1 MLEFRSDIYYIRKI
15 VKKLNKYLTLCNFIN
30 ISLSTYKGV
39 LLMNNQLKQHLETIQ
54 NKLWDMSDSIYHE
67 PELGD
72 QEYKS
77 MEKLVAFLK
86 EHHFAVETG
95 IVGRVTSFKAVYD
108 SKKEG
113 PTIAYLSEYD
123 ALPGVGHGCGHNMI
137 GTMSAGAGVLL
148 SKLVD
153 EIGGR
158 VVVLGTPAE
167 ETNGAKVPMAEQ
179 GIFDD
184 IDVAMILHPADESYE
199 SGDSLAM
206 DAIQFA
212 YSGQSSHAAAS
223 PEKGINALDA
233 VIQLFNGINALRQH
247 VTSDVRIHGIIK
259 EGGIAANIVPDYAVA
274 QFYVRA
280 NNRSYLDEVVQKVK
294 NIAHGAALVTGA
306 TVEIT
311 NYELSYDNMLT
322 NQTLSEIFTENLL
335 ATGVEKVL
343 KAKDSYGSIDMGNVS
358 HVVPAIHPYI
368 GLDSPGLVAH
378 TKEFADITITENS
391 HQILSKGALALAST
405 GYELLTNKE
414 IFEKVVNEFLE
425 MKRMNG

>member
-1 MLEFRSDIYYIRKI
+1 MKDLLVNYLEAVQS
-15 VKKLNKYLTLCNFIN
+15 
-30 ISLSTYKGV
+30 
-39 LLMNNQLKQHLETIQ
+39 
-54 NKLWDMSDSIYHE
+54 KLWDISDKLYHN

-72 QEYKS
+72 QEFES
-77 MEKLVAFLK
+77 MKLLVEFLEENHFSVEK
-86 EHHFAVETG
+86 G
-95 IVGRVTSFKAVYD
+95 IVDRPTAFKAVYD

-123 ALPGVGHGCGHNMI
+123 ALPEIGHGCGHNLI

-148 SKLVD
+148 SKVVD

-184 IDVAMILHPADESYE
+184 IDAAMILHPADESYE

-206 DAIQFA
+206 DAIQFDFR
-212 YSGQSSHAAAS
+212 GRTSHAAAS

-259 EGGIAANIVPDYAVA
+259 EGGVAANIVPDKAVA
-274 QFYVRA
+274 QFYIRA
-280 NNRSYLDEVVQKVK
+280 QNRSYLNEVVQKVIS
-294 NIAHGAALVTGA
+294 IANGASSMTGA
-306 TVEIT
+306 EVHIS
-311 NYELSYDNMLT
+311 NYELSYDNMVT
-322 NQTLSEIFTENLL
+322 NQTLSQLFSNNLL
-335 ATGVEKVL
+335 STGVEKIK

-368 GLDSPGLVAH
+368 GLDSPGLIAH
-378 TKEFADITITENS
+378 TREFADLTITDNS
-391 HQILSKGALALAST
+391 HQILSRGALALAMT
-405 GYELLTNKE
+405 GFDLITNKE
-414 IFEKVVNEFLE
+414 EFEKVKNEFRQNVECLV
-425 MKRMNG
+425 

>member
-1 MLEFRSDIYYIRKI
+1 MKE
-15 VKKLNKYLTLCNFIN
+15 
-30 ISLSTYKGV
+30 
-39 LLMNNQLKQHLETIQ
+39 LLKNNLETIQ
-54 NKLWDMSDSIYHE
+54 NRLWEINDILYHH

-72 QEYKS
+72 QEYES
-77 MEKLVAFLK
+77 MNLLVELLEQHQFSVEK
-86 EHHFAVETG
+86 G
-95 IVGRVTSFKAVYD
+95 IVGRPTAFKAVYD

-123 ALPGVGHGCGHNMI
+123 ALPEVGHGCGHNMI

-148 SKLVD
+148 SKVVD

-184 IDVAMILHPADESYE
+184 IDAAMIVHPGDVSYE

-206 DAIQFA
+206 DAIQFDFR
-212 YSGQSSHAAAS
+212 GRTSHAAAS

-233 VIQLFNGINALRQH
+233 VIQLFNGVNALRQH

-259 EGGIAANIVPDYAVA
+259 EGGVAANIVPDKAVA
-274 QFYVRA
+274 QFYIRA
-280 NNRSYLDEVVQKVK
+280 KDRSYLNELVQKVM
-294 NIAHGAALVTGA
+294 NIAKGASSMTGA
-306 TVEIT
+306 EVHIE
-311 NYELSYDNMLT
+311 NYELSYDNMVT
-322 NQTLSEIFTENLL
+322 NQTLSQLFTSNLL
-335 ATGVEKVL
+335 TTGVKQVE

-378 TKEFADITITENS
+378 TREFADLTITDNS
-391 HQILSKGALALAST
+391 HQILSRGALALAQT
-405 GYELLTNKE
+405 GYDLITNKDV
-414 IFEKVVNEFLE
+414 FEKMKNEFRQVEIL
-425 MKRMNG
+425 KA

>member
-1 MLEFRSDIYYIRKI
+1 MKDLLVNYLEAVQS
-15 VKKLNKYLTLCNFIN
+15 
-30 ISLSTYKGV
+30 
-39 LLMNNQLKQHLETIQ
+39 
-54 NKLWDMSDSIYHE
+54 KLWDISDKLYHN

-72 QEYKS
+72 QEFES
-77 MEKLVAFLK
+77 MKLLVEFLEENHFSVEK
-86 EHHFAVETG
+86 G
-95 IVGRVTSFKAVYD
+95 IVDRPTAFKAVYD

-123 ALPGVGHGCGHNMI
+123 ALPEIGHGCGHNLI

-148 SKLVD
+148 SKVVD

-158 VVVLGTPAE
+158 IVVLGTPAE

-184 IDVAMILHPADESYE
+184 IDAAMILHPADESYE

-206 DAIQFA
+206 DAIQFDFR
-212 YSGQSSHAAAS
+212 GRTSHAAAS

-259 EGGIAANIVPDYAVA
+259 EGGVAANIVPDKAVA
-274 QFYVRA
+274 QFYIRA
-280 NNRSYLDEVVQKVK
+280 KNRSYLNEVVQKVIS
-294 NIAHGAALVTGA
+294 IANGASSMTGA
-306 TVEIT
+306 EVHIS
-311 NYELSYDNMLT
+311 NYELSYDNMVT
-322 NQTLSEIFTENLL
+322 NQTLSQLFSNNLL
-335 ATGVEKVL
+335 STGVEKIK

-368 GLDSPGLVAH
+368 GLDSPGLIAH
-378 TKEFADITITENS
+378 TREFADITITDNS
-391 HQILSKGALALAST
+391 HQILSRGALALAMT
-405 GYELLTNKE
+405 GFDLITNKE
-414 IFEKVVNEFLE
+414 EFEKMKNEFRQNVE
-425 MKRMNG
+425 